1 MKISEVKKIISDK
14 SLLNEYNNIHKI
26 SKGWSADKKY
36 FIESKTGEKYLLR
49 VNPIEYLARKEKEFN
64 IMEDVYKL
72 EINMSKPIDFG
83 ICNNGQSVYILLS
96 WIEGK
101 DLDEEITSFSDE
113 EQYNIGIK
121 AGKILKK
128 LHSISAPVD
137 QEDWEQR
144 MLKKFNYHLN
154 EYKKCGIE
162 VKNDN
167 KAIEYVQDNLH
178 LLKNRPQTFHHGDF
192 HVGNLILT
200 SKNSLGVIDFNR
212 WDYGDPYEDFY
223 KMMFFSR
230 DASISFARGQID
242 GYFNGEIPKNFFE
255 ILALYV
261 ADVILYSVVWAISY
275 GEEEVNTMLRLADMI
290 FSDFDNFNLVVPK
303 WFKYT

>member
-1 MKISEVKKIISDK
+1 MKISEVKKMILDK

-162 VKNDN
+162 IKNDN
-167 KAIEYVQDNLH
+167 KAIKYVQENLY

>member
-1 MKISEVKKIISDK
+1 MKISEVKKMILDK
-14 SLLNEYNNIHKI
+14 SLLNKYNNIHKI

-64 IMEDVYKL
+64 IIEDVYKL

-128 LHSISAPVD
+128 LHSISAPAE

-162 VKNDN
+162 IKNDN
-167 KAIEYVQDNLH
+167 KAIKYVQENLH

-242 GYFNGEIPKNFFE
+242 GYFNGKIPKIFFE

-275 GEEEVNTMLRLADMI
+275 GEEEVNTMLRLAEMI
-290 FSDFDNFNLVVPK
+290 FTDYDNFNLIVPK

>member
-128 LHSISAPVD
+128 LHSISAPAD

-162 VKNDN
+162 IKNDN
-167 KAIEYVQDNLH
+167 KAIKYVQENLH

>member
-1 MKISEVKKIISDK
+1 MKISEVKKMILDK

-128 LHSISAPVD
+128 LHSISAPAE

-162 VKNDN
+162 IKNDN
-167 KAIEYVQDNLH
+167 KAIKYVQENLY

>member
-128 LHSISAPVD
+128 LHSISAPAE

-162 VKNDN
+162 IKNDN
-167 KAIEYVQDNLH
+167 KAIKYVQENLY

>member
-1 MKISEVKKIISDK
+1 MKISEVKKMISDK

-128 LHSISAPVD
+128 LHSISAPAE

-162 VKNDN
+162 IKNDN
-167 KAIEYVQDNLH
+167 KAIKYVQENLY